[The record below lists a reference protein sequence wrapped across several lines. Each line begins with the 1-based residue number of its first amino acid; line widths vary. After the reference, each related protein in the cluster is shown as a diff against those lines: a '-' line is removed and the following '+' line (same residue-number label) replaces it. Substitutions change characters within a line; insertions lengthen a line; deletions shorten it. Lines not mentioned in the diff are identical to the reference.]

1 MDAFYLNQI
10 FIDPSRNQIFH
21 GDECLLI
28 EPKAM
33 TLLCVFAQQPNK
45 VLSQKVLFEAIW
57 EKRIFSSSSL
67 QRLITLLRKA
77 LKDDPKAA
85 QFIHT
90 HAKRGYSLE
99 VQPVFTEHLRLGK
112 ENKQEKQADKA
123 VLKAP
128 FYLLPKTLWLIA
140 LSLLFAASFS
150 ALFLPKTNSNNKQLN
165 KPVAITHTSYNESMP
180 TLSLNAQ
187 QLLFSRA
194 TESRYELVLKAPE
207 KEGEYLLTT
216 QNEAFLFAWLN
227 NSTVALTKN
236 EPSSGNHHLKLLT
249 LADNQVMSERIIKV
263 PSHITSFRAL
273 QTGTE
278 NSLYMLATDT
288 QLADPR
294 SVLIVFE
301 EETTQ
306 FKILS
311 VLPEDTYVQDFAFA
325 NNALY
330 FTATKSHSIQ
340 QLIKYDLETANLKI
354 IKNDLASIYHVAWD
368 NHRNQLILSDTLKAG
383 VLSISAH
390 LLNKTNPHSE
400 IKLDPFDFE
409 SSSPLSQIQVT
420 ENSIFGTTFQQDI
433 DISSNNATL
442 THVNSKYEDY
452 QASVSPSGEHLAFV
466 SHKHGRPMLF
476 VKSNEGIST
485 IFDNP
490 HQHDFISRAI
500 WSSQDNEFAFAVGGL
515 VYLYDLALKKLT
527 RIESDE
533 HIIRIDYW
541 QTNPNQLI
549 ATTKQLNTAA
559 IIKLETK
566 KVLPF
571 TLQGTVLY
579 KDEDQQI
586 IWQNDTIE
594 NLAKLKTWQPEQGE
608 IVHAFSVK
616 GLILAHVRNANE
628 SNLFIL
634 KTNLEVQEST
644 VLPTN
649 VQFISSAFFEPTKD
663 NLVYFYSHWRNQDA
677 DIVKSDNYQN

>member
-1 MDAFYLNQI
+1 MDVFYLNQI

-45 VLSQKVLFEAIW
+45 VLSQEVLFEAVW
-57 EKRIFSSSSL
+57 QNRIFSPSSL

-99 VQPVFTEHLRLGK
+99 VQPVFVEHLRSDK
-112 ENKQEKQADKA
+112 ANKQKQQTENT

-128 FYLLPKTLWLIA
+128 FYVLPKPLWVIA
-140 LSLLFAASFS
+140 LGLLLIVGFS
-150 ALFLPKTNSNNKQLN
+150 VFFLSNTNPNVRKLN
-165 KPVAITHTSYNESMP
+165 KPVALTHTANNESMP
-180 TLSLNAQ
+180 KLSLNAQ
-187 QLLFSRA
+187 QLLFLRETGSRF
-194 TESRYELVLKAPE
+194 ELALKAME
-207 KEGEYLLTT
+207 KESEYSLLT
-216 QNEAFLFAWLN
+216 QNKAFEFAWSN
-227 NSTVALTKN
+227 NTTVVLTHI
-236 EPSSGNHHLKLLT
+236 EPNSGNNHLKLLT

-263 PSHITSFRAL
+263 PSHITDLRAL
-273 QTGTE
+273 QTGHDNT
-278 NSLYMLATDT
+278 LYMLATET
-288 QLADPR
+288 K
-294 SVLIVFE
+294 LINARNLLVAFKE
-301 EETTQ
+301 QTTE
-306 FKILS
+306 FKTLS
-311 VLPEDTYVQDFAFA
+311 VLPEDTYVQDLAVA

-340 QLIKYDLETANLKI
+340 QLLKYDLGTANLKI

-368 NHRNQLILSDTLKAG
+368 YLRNQLILSDTLKAG
-383 VLSISAH
+383 VFSLSAQQ
-390 LLNKTNPHSE
+390 LNKTKQQSE
-400 IKLDPFDFE
+400 MKLLPFNFE
-409 SSSPLSQIQVT
+409 SPSPLSQIQVT
-420 ENSIFGTTFQQDI
+420 KNAVFGTTFQQNI
-433 DISSNNATL
+433 DIASNNATL

-452 QASVSPSGEHLAFV
+452 QASVSPSGKHLAFV

-476 VKSNEGIST
+476 VKGKKGVAT

-500 WSSQDNEFAFAVGGL
+500 WSSHSNEFAFAVGGQ
-515 VYLYDLALKKLT
+515 VYLYDLTNKQLT
-527 RIESDE
+527 HIESDE
-533 HIIRIDYW
+533 HIVRVDYW
-541 QTNPNQLI
+541 QNNTNQLI

-559 IIKLETK
+559 IIELDTK
-566 KVLPF
+566 TVWPF
-571 TLQGTVLY
+571 TQQGTVLY

-586 IWQNDTIE
+586 IWQNDTLE